1 MPWTLEAVKKKMEI
15 IETSMSRLN
24 FIIYELREDYAKK
37 EEHEM
42 RCLKVIKQCY
52 ERKTLL

>member
-37 EEHEM
+37 EEHET
-42 RCLKVIKQCY
+42 RCLNVIKRCY